1 MIQTLRPR
9 RLHKILDRPSLHQ
22 TRGDSLA
29 RSADSAIS
37 MEQMGPEIQSSRIPR
52 RIRRRR
58 AAANTPMRAAVAGF
72 AGLAALALTVSPL
85 AGIAHAAAYSSVVEP
100 VLAPAAEP
108 GAEHTV
114 KSTLMPGETLRAG
127 ESISS
132 ASGRYRLMLHRN
144 GNLVLYDI
152 AGGSTAGAGG
162 STAGA
167 GGPVAASA
175 WFDIT
180 LTHGSAPTALWDTR
194 TTGTE
199 DAALV
204 MRDDGDL
211 VLQAAASPMP
221 LITAATATLVEP
233 VTADDLRAAP
243 APVLWHSRTAERAGA
258 YLTVHDDGTVTVGYS
273 DGRVLWT
280 AGTSTPDVGLGGTRH
295 VIYDRTAQ
303 RVWLVEADGSLYDTY
318 PVSGRATF
326 PRPGSYEV
334 FSKSRWSSSP
344 KTPVTMEHMVRFVKG
359 TAGLLDVGFHS
370 IPRTYGIHPIQS
382 VDELGQPR
390 SAGCVRQDDAKAVQL
405 YDWAPI
411 GTPVV
416 VIV

>member
-1 MIQTLRPR
+1 MVEVGTAIQWW
-9 RLHKILDRPSLHQ
+9 
-22 TRGDSLA
+22 
-29 RSADSAIS
+29 
-37 MEQMGPEIQSSRIPR
+37 RIAM
-52 RIRRRR
+52 RIRGCR
-58 AAANTPMRAAVAGF
+58 AAADAPMRASVVGF
-72 AGLAALALTVSPL
+72 ASLAALALAVSPL
-85 AGIAHAAAYSSVVEP
+85 AGVTHAAAYSSVVEP
-100 VLAPAAEP
+100 VPAPEPEP
-108 GAEHTV
+108 GAEHTA

-152 AGGSTAGAGG
+152 AGGSTADAGDSTAGARG

-167 GGPVAASA
+167 GHPVAASE
-175 WFDIT
+175 WFDIA
-180 LTHGSAPTALWDTR
+180 LTHGTAPTALWDAR
-194 TTGTE
+194 TAGTE
-199 DAALV
+199 DAVLV
-204 MRDDGDL
+204 MGDNGDL
-211 VLQAAASPMP
+211 LLQAAAPPMP
-221 LITAATATLVEP
+221 SVTASTAKLVEP
-233 VTADDLRAAP
+233 ATADALRAAP

-280 AGTSTPDVGLGGTRH
+280 AGTSTPDVGLGGARH
-295 VIYDRTAQ
+295 VIFDRTAQ

-318 PVSGRATF
+318 PVSGRATW

-344 KTPVTMEHMVRFVKG
+344 KTAVTMEHMVRFVKG

-370 IPRTYGIHPIQS
+370 IPRTYANHPIQS

-405 YDWAPI
+405 YRWAPI

>member
-1 MIQTLRPR
+1 
-9 RLHKILDRPSLHQ
+9 
-22 TRGDSLA
+22 
-29 RSADSAIS
+29 
-37 MEQMGPEIQSSRIPR
+37 
-52 RIRRRR
+52 
-58 AAANTPMRAAVAGF
+58 MRASVAGF
-72 AGLAALALTVSPL
+72 ASLAALALAVSPL
-85 AGIAHAAAYSSVVEP
+85 AGVTHAAAYSSVVEP
-100 VLAPAAEP
+100 VPAPEPEP

-144 GNLVLYDI
+144 GNLVLYDF
-152 AGGSTAGAGG
+152 AGGSTAIPNVRTADPGSSTAGADDSTASANVRTAGARGSTAGAGR
-162 STAGA
+162 
-167 GGPVAASA
+167 PVAASE
-175 WFDIT
+175 WFDIA
-180 LTHGSAPTALWDTR
+180 LTHGTAPTALWDTR
-194 TTGTE
+194 TAGTE
-199 DAALV
+199 DAVLV
-204 MRDDGDL
+204 MGDNGDL
-211 VLQAAASPMP
+211 LLQAAAPPMP
-221 LITAATATLVEP
+221 SVTASTAKLVEP
-233 VTADDLRAAP
+233 ATADALRAAP

-280 AGTSTPDVGLGGTRH
+280 AGTSTPDVGLGSARH
-295 VIYDRTAQ
+295 VIFDRTAQ

-318 PVSGRATF
+318 PVSGRATW

-344 KTPVTMEHMVRFVKG
+344 KTAVTMEHMVRFVKG

-370 IPRTYGIHPIQS
+370 IPRTYANHPIQS

-405 YDWAPI
+405 YRWAPI

>member
-1 MIQTLRPR
+1 MVEVGT
-9 RLHKILDRPSLHQ
+9 
-22 TRGDSLA
+22 A
-29 RSADSAIS
+29 
-37 MEQMGPEIQSSRIPR
+37 IQSWRVAMRNRGCRTAADAPVRAPR
-52 RIRRRR
+52 
-58 AAANTPMRAAVAGF
+58 AGL
-72 AGLAALALTVSPL
+72 ASLAALALTVSPL
-85 AGIAHAAAYSSVVEP
+85 AGVTHAAAYSSVVEP
-100 VLAPAAEP
+100 VPTPEPEP

-132 ASGRYRLMLHRN
+132 TSGRYRLMLHRN
-144 GNLVLYDI
+144 GNLVLYDL
-152 AGGSTAGAGG
+152 AGRSTADAGVSTAGAGG

-167 GGPVAASA
+167 VHPIAVSG
-175 WFDIT
+175 WFDIA
-180 LTHGSAPTALWDTR
+180 LTHGTAPTALWDTR
-194 TTGTE
+194 TAGTE

-204 MRDDGDL
+204 MRENGDL
-211 VLQAAASPMP
+211 LLQAAAPPMP
-221 LITAATATLVEP
+221 SVTASTAMLIEPATAD
-233 VTADDLRAAP
+233 ALRAAP

-258 YLTVHDDGTVTVGYS
+258 YLTVHDHGTVTVGYS
-273 DGRVLWT
+273 DGRVLWS
-280 AGTSTPDVGLGGTRH
+280 AGTSTPDVGLAGTRH

-344 KTPVTMEHMVRFVKG
+344 RSFVTMEHMVRFVKG
-359 TAGLLDVGFHS
+359 TGGLLDVGFHS
-370 IPRTYGIHPIQS
+370 IPRTSANHPIQT

-390 SAGCVRQDDAKAVQL
+390 SAGCVRQDDSKADQL
-405 YDWAPI
+405 YHWAPI

>member
-1 MIQTLRPR
+1 
-9 RLHKILDRPSLHQ
+9 
-22 TRGDSLA
+22 
-29 RSADSAIS
+29 
-37 MEQMGPEIQSSRIPR
+37 MG
-52 RIRRRR
+52 
-58 AAANTPMRAAVAGF
+58 AAGAGF
-72 AGLAALALTVSPL
+72 AGLAALALAVSPL
-85 AGIAHAAAYSSVVEP
+85 AGIAHAGAYPSVVEP
-100 VLAPAAEP
+100 VPAPEP
-108 GAEHTV
+108 GAEHAV
-114 KSTLMPGETLRAG
+114 KSTLMPGETLRTG

-144 GNLVLYDI
+144 GNLVLYDF
-152 AGGSTAGAGG
+152 AGGSTAIPNVRTADPGSSTAGADDSTASANVRTAGAGD

-167 GGPVAASA
+167 GHPVAASG
-175 WFDIT
+175 WFDIA
-180 LTHGSAPTALWDTR
+180 LTHGTAPTALWDTR
-194 TTGTE
+194 TAGTE
-199 DAALV
+199 DAVLV
-204 MRDDGDL
+204 MGDNGDL
-211 VLQAAASPMP
+211 LLQAAAPPMP
-221 LITAATATLVEP
+221 SVTASTAKLVEP
-233 VTADDLRAAP
+233 ATADALRAAP

-280 AGTSTPDVGLGGTRH
+280 AGTSTPDVGLGGARH
-295 VIYDRTAQ
+295 VIFDRTAQ

-318 PVSGRATF
+318 PVSGRATW

-344 KTPVTMEHMVRFVKG
+344 KTAVTMEHMVRFVKG

-370 IPRTYGIHPIQS
+370 IPRTYANHPIQS

-405 YDWAPI
+405 YRWAPI